1 MHSLKERLI
10 YTNMFRFICFIML
23 LSAINQALLGD
34 SLTVGAPAPKVSGLD
49 NTGQMVDLGAKLQSG
64 TTLVFFYPMAM
75 TPGCTQ
81 QACSL
86 RDNWSLLQE
95 RAVKVY
101 GISSDSVESQQKFLS
116 RHNFPFP
123 LIADSNKSIAKAFGK
138 SRWSR
143 HAYLF
148 HNGKLVWLDTSA
160 STSKQAD
167 DVLQALDTLDLQ

>member
-1 MHSLKERLI
+1 MFKLCSLFMI
-10 YTNMFRFICFIML
+10 

-34 SLTVGAPAPKVSGLD
+34 TLSVGAPAPQVSGVD
-49 NTGQMVDLGAKLQSG
+49 NSGEVVDLGAVMQSG
-64 TTLVFFYPMAM
+64 TTLLFFYPKAM

-123 LIADSNKSIAKAFGK
+123 LIADTDKRIAKAFGK

-160 STSKQAD
+160 STRQQAD
-167 DVLQALDTLDLQ
+167 DVLQALDTLDLK

>member
-1 MHSLKERLI
+1 
-10 YTNMFRFICFIML
+10 MFKFCSFLMI

-34 SLTVGAPAPKVSGLD
+34 TLTVGATAPQISGLD
-49 NTGQMVDLGAKLQSG
+49 NTGQMVDLGAELQSG
-64 TTLVFFYPMAM
+64 TTLLFFYPMAM

-116 RHNFPFP
+116 RHNLPFP
-123 LIADSNKSIAKAFGK
+123 LIADTDKRIAKAFGK

-160 STSKQAD
+160 STRQQAD
-167 DVLQALDTLDLQ
+167 DVLQALDTLDLN

>member
-1 MHSLKERLI
+1 MFKLCSLFMI
-10 YTNMFRFICFIML
+10 

-34 SLTVGAPAPKVSGLD
+34 TLSVGAPAPQISGVD
-49 NTGQMVDLGAKLQSG
+49 NSGEVVDLGAVMQSG
-64 TTLVFFYPMAM
+64 TTLLFFYPKAM

-123 LIADSNKSIAKAFGK
+123 LIADTDKRIAKAFGK

-160 STSKQAD
+160 STRKQAE
-167 DVLQALDTLDLQ
+167 DVLEALETLDLK

>member
-1 MHSLKERLI
+1 MAI
-10 YTNMFRFICFIML
+10 IML
-23 LSAINQALLGD
+23 KFCTIIMFLSAINQALHGD
-34 SLTVGAPAPKVSGLD
+34 SIAIGAPAPQVSGLD
-49 NTGQMVDLGAKLQSG
+49 NNGQMVDLGTIMQSG
-64 TTLVFFYPMAM
+64 TTLLFFYPMAM

-86 RDNWSLLQE
+86 RDSWSLLQD

-101 GISSDSVESQQKFLS
+101 GISSDSVESQQKFQS

-123 LIADSNKSIAKAFGK
+123 LIADTDKRIAKAFGK

-160 STSKQAD
+160 STNQQAD
-167 DVLQALDTLDLQ
+167 DVLQALDALDLK

>member
-1 MHSLKERLI
+1 
-10 YTNMFRFICFIML
+10 MFKFCSFLMI

-34 SLTVGAPAPKVSGLD
+34 TLTVGATAPQVSGLD
-49 NTGQMVDLGAKLQSG
+49 NTGQMVDLGAVMQSG
-64 TTLVFFYPMAM
+64 TTLLFFYPMAM

-123 LIADSNKSIAKAFGK
+123 LIADTDKRIAKAFGK

-160 STSKQAD
+160 STRQQAD
-167 DVLQALDTLDLQ
+167 DVLQALDTLDLK